1 MTILSTLSRSSEFDK
16 YEDILALIKQFA
28 EEQHVYF
35 RIHKPTIK
43 VQCYNNQ
50 VKAEKKMDEKYIYKE
65 VTYCCPHSVKK
76 RQDNIK
82 ACGLNKT
89 SCSVVAKHLFN
100 SDLTPLNLNLKL
112 SKCNWTTR
120 TIPFPKFIFKP
131 MLGKS
136 KLLFVFPF
144 TF

>member
-76 RQDNIK
+76 KARQHKGLRPEQNIMF
-82 ACGLNKT
+82 CGCEALIQFR
-89 SCSVVAKHLFN
+89 FN
-100 SDLTPLNLNLKL
+100 SFKLKFEIVKMQL
-112 SKCNWTTR
+112 DHKNHPVSEVHFQTYARK
-120 TIPFPKFIFKP
+120 K
-131 MLGKS
+131 
-136 KLLFVFPF
+136 
-144 TF
+144 

>member
-65 VTYCCPHSVKK
+65 VTYCCPHSV
-76 RQDNIK
+76 
-82 ACGLNKT
+82 
-89 SCSVVAKHLFN
+89 FN
-100 SDLTPLNLNLKL
+100 
-112 SKCNWTTR
+112 
-120 TIPFPKFIFKP
+120 
-131 MLGKS
+131 
-136 KLLFVFPF
+136 KLLLFSSDDTFPVDSLIEIPVEILYEKF
-144 TF
+144 LRI